1 MAATSTTTALPALP
15 GPSGSGTRIGPLSG
29 LTGHERVAAFLIAV
43 GEEAATAILK
53 NMPEDDVERIALEI
67 HKQRYLSADVADAI
81 LDEVAEQLGGDE
93 GGVAGGLPFLRHVL
107 NKTLLPNRANEM
119 LSRLTTQATTP
130 PFAFLRKAETS
141 QLIAFIKTEHPQ
153 TVAMIIAYLDPVQAA
168 SVLSALPSDIQA
180 EVAMRIAMMDR
191 TSPDVVREVERLL
204 RLKFASLSAGS
215 LERSGGVQHVV
226 SLLQKN
232 DPGNTKFIM
241 DALGEMAPELADE
254 VQKNM
259 FVFNDI
265 MRLGD
270 RDMPKIVRECDGK
283 DLALALRGA
292 SEEMRVKFFKGM
304 SSRSAVQ
311 MKDDIEIMGPQRLSA
326 IEEAQQKVVAVVR
339 RLEQNE
345 EIVIARG
352 GGEEFK

>member
-15 GPSGSGTRIGPLSG
+15 GPSGGGTRIGPLSG

-93 GGVAGGLPFLRHVL
+93 GGVVGGLPFLRHVL

-226 SLLQKN
+226 SLLQKS

>member
-1 MAATSTTTALPALP
+1 
-15 GPSGSGTRIGPLSG
+15 
-29 LTGHERVAAFLIAV
+29 
-43 GEEAATAILK
+43 
-53 NMPEDDVERIALEI
+53 
-67 HKQRYLSADVADAI
+67 
-81 LDEVAEQLGGDE
+81 
-93 GGVAGGLPFLRHVL
+93 
-107 NKTLLPNRANEM
+107 
-119 LSRLTTQATTP
+119 
-130 PFAFLRKAETS
+130 
-141 QLIAFIKTEHPQ
+141 
-153 TVAMIIAYLDPVQAA
+153 
-168 SVLSALPSDIQA
+168 
-180 EVAMRIAMMDR
+180 
-191 TSPDVVREVERLL
+191 
-204 RLKFASLSAGS
+204 
-215 LERSGGVQHVV
+215 
-226 SLLQKN
+226 
-232 DPGNTKFIM
+232 
-241 DALGEMAPELADE
+241 MAPELADE